1 MACLSDKTG
10 FKALTDGM
18 GVFRIMAFR
27 LSHPEKLNIR
37 SNIT

>member
-10 FKALTDGM
+10 FKTLTDGI
-18 GVFRIMAFR
+18 GVFRIMTFR

-37 SNIT
+37 RDIT